1 MKKAFLILLIS
12 GLCTLSTPGQES
24 GNRNYNRDS
33 RNTGRRA
40 APNTGALYGGEEK
53 EDAAHTQFIEAYVL
67 LNAAPDEFVAVFG
80 ASQVAPTAVESNQKV
95 NAQIEQFVSAAE
107 RLGVSRANTFVDF
120 ITQNRVYDFSPP
132 ASGVIREQLA
142 GFETKKTVA
151 VRYKERPMLEKLLAA
166 AAQVSIFDLIK
177 VDYVITDMTRI
188 RSRLLEEATRIIKQK
203 EENYVRMLGL
213 QIKRYAVMQETYDTY
228 YPGELYQTYTA
239 YESGA
244 VDNTYYN
251 SNTRV
256 IRERKSSTSYLEPLD
271 KSPFDLVLSPMGVE
285 PLVQC
290 TLYMK
295 VRYLLPAL
303 KPAAAR
309 TP

>member
-1 MKKAFLILLIS
+1 MKKAFLILLIY
-12 GLCTLSTPGQES
+12 GLFTLGAVAQES

-40 APNTGALYGGEEK
+40 APNTGALFGGEEK
-53 EDAAHTQFIEAYVL
+53 EDLAHVQFIEAYVL

-80 ASQVAPTAVESNQKV
+80 ASQVGATAVESNQKV
-95 NAQIEQFVSAAE
+95 NAQIEQFLSSAE
-107 RLGVSRANTFVDF
+107 KLGVSRANTFIDF
-120 ITQNRVYDFSPP
+120 ITQNRVYRFNPP
-132 ASGVIREQLA
+132 VQGTIREELE

-151 VRYKERPMLEKLLAA
+151 VRYKERPLLEKLLAA
-166 AAQVSIFDLIK
+166 AAQASIFDLIK
-177 VDYVITDMTRI
+177 VDYIINDMTRI

-203 EENYVRMLGL
+203 EANYQSTLGL
-213 QIKRYAVMQETYDTY
+213 QLKRYAIMQETYDTF
-228 YPGELYQTYTA
+228 YPAELYQTYTA
-239 YESGA
+239 YEA
-244 VDNTYYN
+244 AQTDTYYG

-271 KSPFDLVLSPMGVE
+271 KSAFDAVLTPLGIE

-295 VRYLLPAL
+295 VRYSLPPL
-303 KPAAAR
+303 KPAR

>member
-1 MKKAFLILLIS
+1 MKKALLILLIS
-12 GLCTLSTPGQES
+12 GLCAVSAPGQES
-24 GNRNYNRDS
+24 GNSTYNRDT
-33 RNTGRRA
+33 RRTGRRA
-40 APNTGALYGGEEK
+40 APNTGALFGGEEK
-53 EDAAHTQFIEAYVL
+53 EDVAHVQFIEAYIL

-95 NAQIEQFVSAAE
+95 NAQLEQFLSAAE
-107 RLGVSRANTFVDF
+107 KLGVNRNNTFIDF
-120 ITQNRVYDFSPP
+120 ITQNRVYRFNPP
-132 ASGVIREQLA
+132 SQGTIREELE

-151 VRYKERPMLEKLLAA
+151 VRYKERAMLEKLLAA
-166 AAQVSIFDLIK
+166 AAAASIFDLIK
-177 VDYVITDMTRI
+177 VDYVIYDMTKI

-203 EENYVRMLGL
+203 ESNYQSTLGL
-213 QIKRYAVMQETYDTY
+213 QLRRYAIMQETYDTF
-228 YPGELYQTYTA
+228 YPGDLYQSYTA
-239 YESGA
+239 YEA
-244 VDNTYYN
+244 AQTDTYYN

-271 KSPFDLVLSPMGVE
+271 KSAFDAVLTPVGIE

-295 VRYLLPAL
+295 VRYTLPPL